1 MGKVNG
7 HWPHLIWGKYPVN
20 NVDSYTLYRGL
31 VTNGVVP
38 AENNFVPINTLG
50 TTTFD
55 YEDIDEEHISPI
67 NSRYVSLAPPYIA
80 LYYVKAKQGI
90 QELERTNIVSVFS
103 NISWSNALVMIKEN
117 NHPRL
122 VWDNYHGAETVSGY
136 RIYKKLTT
144 SSSGQITITKDVTNT
159 TNEYID
165 ADFSL
170 NITSKDDF
178 TEYWVV
184 AKFSNNSFSS
194 ATNHVS
200 TRGTSSI
207 QWKKNDNAEAAAINQ
222 YSLSQNTPN
231 PFNPSTQINYQLAA
245 NSFVT
250 LKIYDVLGNEVATLV
265 NEWKEAGSYNAQFTT
280 SGKQLASGMYFYTL
294 TAGKFTDTKKF
305 ILMK

>member
-1 MGKVNG
+1 MGKVDYTY
-7 HWPHLIWGKYPVN
+7 PHLIWGKYSGAN
-20 NVDSYTLYRGL
+20 NAVSYTLYR
-31 VTNGVVP
+31 TS
-38 AENNFVPINTLG
+38 PINGIAPADNSYEVIYNTAVN
-50 TTTFD
+50 TTFD
-55 YEDIDEEHISPI
+55 YEDETVYSVI
-67 NSRYVSLAPPYIA
+67 NDPDDVEPYIR
-80 LYYVKAKQGI
+80 LYYVKAQLDD
-90 QELERTNIVSVFS
+90 QTLSARTNIVSVFS

-122 VWDNYHGAETVSGY
+122 VWDTYHGAETVSGY